1 MGCAKYKYGEFAKKG
16 LLLVIGLALFAAP
29 LSHKFYLFAS
39 QQSLRRGDVAQMIKH
54 PKGLGAGLQDFEHYR
69 LLSLDK
75 RYDFKQTFGALF
87 PFLIPIAV
95 PFCIKANQSIAVSP
109 TIIRPVCSSFLRGPP
124 FLSFA

>member
-39 QQSLRRGDVAQMIKH
+39 QQSSQRGDVAHMLKH
-54 PKGLGAGLQDFEHYR
+54 PKGLGTGLRDFERYR

-75 RYDFKQTFGALF
+75 RYDLKQTFGALF
-87 PFLIPIAV
+87 PFLIPISV
-95 PFCIKANQSIAVSP
+95 SFRSKANRSITADP
-109 TIIRPVCSSFLRGPP
+109 TFIRSVCSSFLRGPP
-124 FLSFA
+124 FHSFL